1 MNKELNICLL
11 CRDFNKLADWEY
23 RLFNEI
29 LNHHSIKIK
38 KIYQKK
44 KSYKHISFNDFLFKI
59 FIRIEHI
66 HTKLPS
72 VNNKIRFDVIRKLK
86 KIPLEYVDLRST
98 KFYDYFDEKLSN
110 KIKNEKYDL
119 ILRHD
124 FNIIKGE
131 ILNSTKFGIWSFHH
145 GDTSKY
151 LGGPSGFWEIINNEP
166 VTGVTLIKLNEMLD
180 KGDIID
186 KGFYSTKKNFLI
198 NNYFIMD
205 KSFKI
210 LIKNINIL
218 VSKRNI
224 SFTKQDSISNKIYKS
239 PSLINLFKYYKI
251 FLFQILKKLKNYLL
265 KKFNKHNNIWTIFN
279 SDITKIDINS
289 NKEFKPNK
297 NEFWA
302 DPFYFN
308 YLKKDYIFFERY
320 NLNKKKGVISSGE
333 LINNKIINLKDIVVR
348 KHHLS
353 YPQIFNYKNKT
364 FMTFESWQA
373 NKCELLQLVSF
384 PNEWKNYNNFL
395 KGVNSADPTFYIDK
409 KKNLWLFVNISKDLL
424 NDHDSELYIYLV
436 KDNFKKFISH
446 LKNPV
451 ITDSRYARSAGSIF
465 NYKGKIIRP
474 SQINIH
480 DSYGY
485 GLNFQ
490 EIKKLSL
497 NEYIEVNYKRFFY
510 GKKSIYNG
518 IHHVSKSKTSFY
530 FDRRYQY
537 Q

>member
-1 MNKELNICLL
+1 MDICLL

-44 KSYKHISFNDFLFKI
+44 KTYKNLNLNDFLFKI
-59 FIRIEHI
+59 FVRIEHI

-86 KIPLEYVDLRST
+86 KIPLERIDVKST
-98 KFYDYFDEKLSN
+98 KYCDYFDKKLSI
-110 KIKNEKYDL
+110 KIKKEKYDL

-131 ILNSTKFGIWSFHH
+131 ILNSSKYGIWSFHH
-145 GDTSKY
+145 GDSSRY
-151 LGGPSGFWEIINNEP
+151 RGGPSGFWEIINNEP
-166 VTGVTLIKLNEMLD
+166 VTGVTLIKLNKFLD

-205 KSFKI
+205 KSFKL

-218 VSKRNI
+218 ANNKKI
-224 SFTKQDSISNKIYKS
+224 SFSKFNSLNDKIYKS
-239 PSLINLFKYYKI
+239 PSLIFLFKYYKI
-251 FLFQILKKLKNYLL
+251 YLFQFLKKLKKYFF
-265 KKFNKHNNIWTIFN
+265 KKFLNKPNNIWTIFN
-279 SDITKIDINS
+279 SDISKININS
-289 NKEFKPNK
+289 KKEFKLKK

-302 DPFYFN
+302 DPFFFN

-320 NLNKKKGVISSGE
+320 YLNKKKGVISSGQ
-333 LINNKIINLKDIVVR
+333 LIDNKIINLKDIVVR

-353 YPQIFNYKNKT
+353 YPQIFNYKNKI

-373 NKCELLQLVSF
+373 KKCELLQLVNF
-384 PNEWKNYNNFL
+384 PNKWKNYNNFL
-395 KGVNSADPTFYIDK
+395 NGINSADPTFYTDK
-409 KKNLWLFVNISKDLL
+409 NNNLWLFINISKDLY

-436 KDNFKKFISH
+436 KNNFKKFIPH

-451 ITDSRYARSAGSIF
+451 ITDSRYARNAGSIF

-497 NEYIEVNYKRFFY
+497 DEYLEVNYKKFFY
-510 GKKSIYNG
+510 DKKSKYNG
-518 IHHVSKSKTSFY
+518 IHHVTKSKTTFY
-530 FDRRYQY
+530 FDRRYKY